1 MKNKILLMLI
11 AGLVFSCVSTPQK
24 QALYSDPEFKDCMN
38 VYNDGHYELKDGVV
52 HMTSKKNF
60 FFPTK
65 KRYADFILEYE
76 VKMPDVEE
84 YSNSGLIF
92 RAQIKEGK
100 KGKTVIGYQAEVD
113 PSERAWS
120 GGLYDQGRRG
130 WLYPKHATRSKY
142 DEDFK
147 GSQLEPWT
155 EEKKKVYKHLEWNKY
170 RVECRGSDIKI
181 FLNGTLMTH
190 VIDTKDAE
198 GHIAIQHHGSKE
210 FAKTA
215 KTKNMV
221 QFRNITIQELEPA
234 K

>member
-1 MKNKILLMLI
+1 MKKLI
-11 AGLVFSCVSTPQK
+11 ALSFALLLSACVTAVEK
-24 QALYSDPEFKDCMN
+24 QSLYADPEFKDCMN
-38 VYNDGHYELKDGVV
+38 VYNDGKYEIKDGVV

-65 KRYADFILEYE
+65 KRYSDFILEYE
-76 VKMPDVEE
+76 VKMPDVTE

-92 RAQIKEGK
+92 RGQIKETS
-100 KGKTVIGYQAEVD
+100 KGKVVIGYQAEVD
-113 PSERAWS
+113 PSDRGWS
-120 GGLYDQGRRG
+120 GGLYDQGRRK
-130 WLYPKHATRSKY
+130 WLYPKHAKRSNP

-147 GSQLEPWT
+147 GSQLPEWT

-170 RVECRGSDIKI
+170 RVECKGSDIKI

-190 VIDTKDAE
+190 IIDTKDAE
-198 GHIAIQHHGSKE
+198 GHIAIQHHGSKK
-210 FAKTA
+210 FAKTGE
-215 KTKNMV
+215 TDNYV

>member
-11 AGLVFSCVSTPQK
+11 AGLAFSCVSTPQK
-24 QALYSDPEFKDCMN
+24 QDLYSDPEFKDCMN
-38 VYNDGHYELKDGVV
+38 VYNDGQYELKDGVV

-92 RAQIKEGK
+92 RAQIKEDK
-100 KGKTVIGYQAEVD
+100 KGKSVIGYQAEVD

-130 WLYPKHATRSKY
+130 WLYPKHAKRSKP
-142 DEDFK
+142 DADFK
-147 GSQLEPWT
+147 GSQLPEWT

-210 FAKTA
+210 FAKTG

>member
-1 MKNKILLMLI
+1 MKKLLALG
-11 AGLVFSCVSTPQK
+11 AALLLASCVSTADK
-24 QALYSDPEFKDCMN
+24 ESLYSDPEFKDCMN
-38 VYNDGHYELKDGVV
+38 VYNDGHYKIKDGVV
-52 HMTSKKNF
+52 HLTSKKNF

-76 VKMPDVEE
+76 IKMPDVDE

-92 RAQIKEGK
+92 RGQIKEGEN
-100 KGKTVIGYQAEVD
+100 GKSVIGYQAEVD
-113 PSERAWS
+113 PSERGWS
-120 GGLYDQGRRG
+120 GGLYDQGRRA
-130 WLYPKHATRSKY
+130 WLYPRHATRSKP
-142 DEDFK
+142 DGDFK
-147 GSQLEPWT
+147 GSQLPEWT

-210 FAKTA
+210 FAKTGE
-215 KTKNMV
+215 TKNV
-221 QFRNITIQELEPA
+221 IQFRNIVIQELELA

>member
-1 MKNKILLMLI
+1 MKKIFAFGAAVLF
-11 AGLVFSCVSTPQK
+11 ASCISASEKVS
-24 QALYSDPEFKDCMN
+24 LYSDPEFKDCMN
-38 VYNDGHYELKDGVV
+38 VYNDGHYEIKEGVV
-52 HMTSKKNF
+52 HLTSKKNF

-76 VKMPDVEE
+76 VKMPDVDE

-92 RAQIKEGK
+92 RGQIKEDK
-100 KGKTVIGYQAEVD
+100 KGKSVIGYQAEVD
-113 PSERAWS
+113 PSERGWS
-120 GGLYDQGRRG
+120 GGLYDQGRRK
-130 WLYPKHATRSKY
+130 WLYPKHAQRSNP
-142 DEDFK
+142 DADFK
-147 GSQLEPWT
+147 GSQLPEWS

-170 RVECRGSDIKI
+170 RIECRGSDIKI

-210 FAKTA
+210 FAKMGE
-215 KTKNMV
+215 TKNVV
-221 QFRNITIQELEPA
+221 QFRNIVIQELEPA